1 MNQSKVGKFIKELRK
16 EQNLT
21 QAKLGEMLGVTDKA
35 VSKWEQGSRFP
46 DISILND
53 LSRILNITTIEL
65 LNSERS
71 QNNRNEFINLETDFH
86 RVVSKELLLFLN
98 SNYDNCV
105 VYLIQSRDRDYCING
120 LIINSSEK
128 NFININFINN
138 YSNKEINT
146 ESVYSYEYG
155 LNIQNNEVYKA
166 GNILLYE
173 HQEKNVLLPI
183 DNILRE
189 IKMYVTNNNSDKLYK
204 NIDNKK
210 LSIQVKYINQYLE
223 KKDIKIAL
231 KLYKVF
237 ENNKMI

>member
-1 MNQSKVGKFIKELRK
+1 MNQIKIGKFIKELRK
-16 EQNLT
+16 EQKLT
-21 QAKLGEMLGVTDKA
+21 QAKLAEMLGVSDKA
-35 VSKWEQGSRFP
+35 VSKWEQGSRLP

-53 LSRILNITTIEL
+53 LSRILNITTTEL
-65 LNSERS
+65 LDSERNHNS
-71 QNNRNEFINLETDFH
+71 TNEFINLETDFH

-98 SNYDNCV
+98 SSYDNCV
-105 VYLIQSRDRDYCING
+105 VYLIQSKDHDYCING
-120 LIINSSEK
+120 LIISSSKK

-183 DNILRE
+183 DNILHE